1 MNTVTRWE
9 PVKNLEELQNRLSN
23 LFGRAP
29 VRRTE
34 SKEDITLAEWAPLA
48 DITEDDKEYLIKA
61 ELPEVKKEDVKVT
74 VENGVLTLAGE
85 RKFEKEEKN
94 KKYHRVERSYGSF
107 VRSFALPDLAEADG
121 VKA

>member
-1 MNTVTRWE
+1 MNTLARWE
-9 PVKNLEELQNRLSN
+9 PFKELEDLQNRLSN

-61 ELPEVKKEDVKVT
+61 ELP
-74 VENGVLTLAGE
+74 
-85 RKFEKEEKN
+85 R
-94 KKYHRVERSYGSF
+94 
-107 VRSFALPDLAEADG
+107 
-121 VKA
+121 